1 MHMHGIDYNLK
12 SRALTTTAVG
22 GFTLIELLVCIVII
36 GILSGIA
43 LPSYLNQAA
52 KTRASEAK
60 ATLGTI
66 NRSQQAY
73 RLERSIFSNNLA
85 NLDVKIRGKFY
96 GYSVTSSNATDA
108 VAISTSQQAGL
119 KVSSAA
125 VVQNGDTF
133 TQIICESL
141 NTQLA
146 NTSATVP
153 TGGGGS
159 ALECASDYNNM
170 Q

>member
-1 MHMHGIDYNLK
+1 MGRSSK
-12 SRALTTTAVG
+12 SKVVTATAIG

-36 GILSGIA
+36 GVLSAIA

-73 RLERSIFSNNLA
+73 RLERNVFSNALT
-85 NLDVKIRGKFY
+85 NLDAKVSGKFY
-96 GYSVTSSNATDA
+96 SYSVTSGNATDA

-125 VVQNGDTF
+125 VVQSGDTF
-133 TQIICESL
+133 KQIICES
-141 NTQLA
+141 NSTQPL

-153 TGGGGS
+153 TGDSGS
-159 ALECASDYNNM
+159 VLGCPSNYYTNM

>member
-1 MHMHGIDYNLK
+1 MYFYNIGHSSK
-12 SRALTTTAVG
+12 SKTAAMTVG

-36 GILSGIA
+36 GVLSAIA

-73 RLERSIFSNNLA
+73 RLESGTFANNIT
-85 NLDVKIRGKFY
+85 NLDIKINGKFY
-96 GYSVTSSNATDA
+96 SYSVNSGNITDA
-108 VAISTSQQAGL
+108 NAIATSQQPGL

-125 VVQNGDTF
+125 VVQNSDTF
-133 TQIICESL
+133 TQIICESTS
-141 NTQLA
+141 TQPLS
-146 NTSATVP
+146 TSATVP
-153 TGGGGS
+153 TGGAGT
-159 ALECASDYNNM
+159 ALGCSVGYVNM

>member
-1 MHMHGIDYNLK
+1 MYTYTIGRSSK
-12 SRALTTTAVG
+12 SKAVAATTVG
-22 GFTLIELLVCIVII
+22 GFTLIELLVCIII
-36 GILSGIA
+36 VGVLSAIA

-73 RLERSIFSNNLA
+73 RLERNAFSNDLA
-85 NLDVKIRGKFY
+85 NLDSKISGKFY
-96 GYSVTSSNATDA
+96 SYSVTSGNATDA
-108 VAISTSQQAGL
+108 AAIATSQQAGL

-125 VVQNGDTF
+125 VVQNSDNF
-133 TQIICESL
+133 TQIVCESIG
-141 NTQLA
+141 TQPL

-153 TGGGGS
+153 TGGGGA
-159 ALECASDYNNM
+159 ALGCPSGYTSM